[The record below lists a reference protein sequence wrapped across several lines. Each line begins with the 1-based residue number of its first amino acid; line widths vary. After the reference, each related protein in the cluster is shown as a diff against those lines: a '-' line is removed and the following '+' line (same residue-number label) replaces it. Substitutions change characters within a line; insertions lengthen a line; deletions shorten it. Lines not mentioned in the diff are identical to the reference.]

1 MSFTLVPHLELATLQ
16 ALHSH
21 IQLLDRTGWQ
31 SHCQSAADRDQSLHP
46 LRFHLRFCSLYK
58 VKAEDFLSIAPGFAV
73 SCSVPQLAS
82 AASGRQLMLLT
93 T

>member
-1 MSFTLVPHLELATLQ
+1 MVFTLVPHLELATLQ

-21 IQLLDRTGWQ
+21 IQLLDNTGRQ
-31 SHCQSAADRDQSLHP
+31 SHCQSAADGDRSLHP
-46 LRFHLRFCSLYK
+46 LRLHLRFCSLYK
-58 VKAEDFLSIAPGFAV
+58 VRAEDFLSIAPTLAV
-73 SCSVPQLAS
+73 SCSVRQLAS